1 MKCHLGDFTE
11 YAALRRRISDREA
24 ELSRR
29 SSRDSRAAA
38 LASLE
43 RLRRGDV
50 VRVQAGRRAGWAVV
64 VDPGAP
70 GGADGP
76 RPTVLTA
83 DRQLHRLSLAEV
95 PVPLEPLT
103 RVTVPKSFNSRNPA
117 ARRDLASTLRN
128 VLGAVADDV
137 PRPSRHRSG
146 AGEDEE
152 LASLRKRLRAHPCHG
167 CSEREDH
174 ARWAQRWWRLHR
186 ETEQLTRRIEG
197 RTNTIARVFDRVC
210 DLLTERGYLAGDTV
224 TPHGRR

>member
-1 MKCHLGDFTE
+1 MRQQEEALAGYAEAMKCHLGDFTE

-95 PVPLEPLT
+95 PAPLEPLT
-103 RVTVPKSFNSRNPA
+103 RVNVPKSFNSRNPA

-128 VLGAVADDV
+128 VLGAAADDV
-137 PRPSRHRSG
+137 PRPSRHRSRSGGGRG
-146 AGEDEE
+146 ARD
-152 LASLRKRLRAHPCHG
+152 LAQAAAGAPVPRLLRPGGPRPLGAALVAPAPRDRAAHPP
-167 CSEREDH
+167 
-174 ARWAQRWWRLHR
+174 HR
-186 ETEQLTRRIEG
+186 GPHQHHR
-197 RTNTIARVFDRVC
+197 
-210 DLLTERGYLAGDTV
+210 AGLR
-224 TPHGRR
+224 PGL